1 MSTKLTSIRFSSASP
16 FFLPLF
22 LIWLMDRQIA
32 PDATDRY
39 RPWAWGVTRK
49 RVWFVTLTPIHRR
62 QASSKHYII
71 MPLSLLHE
79 YMRGWAVDWKRVG
92 WVGMVGN
99 GPPRAWW
106 VSASAFVTLTPI
118 YHWQASSIKHYII
131 KPLSLLYGIC
141 DGPKEV
147 WMIRFILV
155 FYPAVSDLMSLFLG
169 LSFCSLFVCQL
180 YEDLF
185 SLSSQD
191 WILFGFLSFLSL

>member
-1 MSTKLTSIRFSSASP
+1 MFWSLFKNPINSCLLNLVSTTTFPIFDTQALNMSTKLTLIRFSSASP

-79 YMRGWAVDWKRVG
+79 YIRGWAVGWKRVG
-92 WVGMVGN
+92 LAGRVGN
-99 GPPRAWW
+99 GPLAHPGHNEE
-106 VSASAFVTLTPI
+106 VHQILS
-118 YHWQASSIKHYII
+118 HWLQSTADKHQASTT
-131 KPLSLLYGIC
+131 L
-141 DGPKEV
+141 
-147 WMIRFILV
+147 
-155 FYPAVSDLMSLFLG
+155 
-169 LSFCSLFVCQL
+169 
-180 YEDLF
+180 
-185 SLSSQD
+185 
-191 WILFGFLSFLSL
+191 